1 MTFSHKLNS
10 KERWASPPPVERDV
24 YRIEDLRPYIPVL
37 FLMPGGTFLLGRKE
51 EDKRKREPTRY
62 TLYNPTE
69 RKFKE
74 PVRGFEPEAWRPG
87 RDGYPGELPNPITRQ
102 RDVKWKSPPIPPPA
116 PKPESLDVSVLRYSE
131 PPHITDIQAMNRMI
145 RAIRTER
152 VKPGRGESLGLRS
165 SEGMNA
171 LAEWG
176 KSGGEDSRKDAT
188 AELEVWEPTPKDV
201 SDAEI
206 CMAWFARL
214 NPPEFTARYGETVY
228 LNLGPLDRKPN
239 RYQAVIVWQA
249 IDPPVSWKR
258 IGDALGVHEDTAKK
272 YFKDARD
279 LLCEIA
285 NRKRLPEL
293 WRRLGLFPKDQIAE
307 LKERNKQHALRR

>member
-1 MTFSHKLNS
+1 MTFSHKLTS
-10 KERWASPPPVERDV
+10 KQRWASPPIERDV
-24 YRIEDLRPYIPVL
+24 YRVEDLRPYIPVL
-37 FLMPGGTFLLGRKE
+37 FLMAGGSYLLGRKE

-102 RDVKWKSPPIPPPA
+102 RDVSWRSPPVPPPP

-131 PPHITDIQAMNRMI
+131 PPDITEFEAMNRML

-152 VKPGRGESLGLRS
+152 VRPGREDELGLRGS
-165 SEGMNA
+165 QGMNA

-176 KSGGEDSRKDAT
+176 MAGEQARKDEYAAT
-188 AELEVWEPTPKDV
+188 AADIWEPTPRDV
-201 SDAEI
+201 TDAEL

-239 RYQAVIVWQA
+239 RYQAVIVWRA

-258 IGDALGVHEDTAKK
+258 VGDALGVHEDTAKK

-285 NRKRLPEL
+285 NCKKLPEL
-293 WRRLGLFPKDQIAE
+293 WRRLGLFPKDQLAGVR
-307 LKERNKQHALRR
+307 ERNRVHKLRG